1 MSERKILMA
10 FCSGPLLEITR
21 MYLKIVMDAKQAF
34 LSQYFQVLSTKLQKI
49 SDEAEK
55 KIPKERLQEIKE
67 YLDQEGNSSKSFAE
81 ISQDL
86 KCSDE
91 DSVSFDEMQLKADE
105 IMDQLNSISK
115 KQAKEL
121 IKQLILKHTLKDY
134 ESDKIKKQNQIKKL
148 EREIEEKERDI
159 RDALKNAV
167 FDIRIDR
174 EILNEAV
181 QDKKNEINIIK
192 GKIEDLSQETEIE

>member
-55 KIPKERLQEIKE
+55 KIPKERLQEVEK
-67 YLDQEGNSSKSFAE
+67 YLDQDSKSEKSFTE

-86 KCSDE
+86 HYSDQ
-91 DSVSFDEMQLKADE
+91 DNVWFDEMLLKTDGLMIQLDT
-105 IMDQLNSISK
+105 LSI

-121 IKQLILKHTLKDY
+121 IKQLILKNTLKDY
-134 ESDKIKKQNQIKKL
+134 EGDKVKKQNQIKKL

-192 GKIEDLSQETEIE
+192 EKIEDLSQETEIE

>member
-55 KIPKERLQEIKE
+55 KIPKERLQEIEK
-67 YLDQEGNSSKSFAE
+67 YLDQDSKSEKSFTE

-86 KCSDE
+86 HYSDQ
-91 DSVSFDEMQLKADE
+91 DNVWFDEMLLKTDGLMIQLDT
-105 IMDQLNSISK
+105 LSI

-121 IKQLILKHTLKDY
+121 IKQLILKNTLKDY
-134 ESDKIKKQNQIKKL
+134 EGDKVKKQNQIKKL

-192 GKIEDLSQETEIE
+192 EKIEDLSQETEIE